1 MREEPVTLE
10 IVGGPTIAVDWIK
23 NMNGQQV
30 LEAAYDDQQMPG
42 SFNYALQYYGEALGY
57 LVVMMNETYDSYISS
72 AQPFFYWEFLVN
84 DDPATK
90 GIDNTIVSPGDR
102 IRFQFERYIPE
113 KHKGS
118 TLEAKFQ
125 AQKSSR
131 QDS

>member
-1 MREEPVTLE
+1 MPEQPITLE
-10 IVGGPTIAVDWIK
+10 IVGGPTITVDWTK
-23 NMNGQQV
+23 NMNAQQV
-30 LEAAYDDQQMPG
+30 LETAYDEQQNPG

-57 LVVMMNETYDSYISS
+57 LVVMVNETYDSYISS

-84 DDPATK
+84 DVPATK

-102 IRFQFERYIPE
+102 VTFQFERYIPE

-125 AQKSSR
+125 AQKSGR
-131 QDS
+131 